1 MQKHELY
8 QAMSKPMA
16 RSFRQ
21 AEDEAML
28 EVRRENGKLYDEYRN
43 AQAKWYEENKERT
56 EKIQDNYKAHME
68 LIQAQIKALYETQE
82 LVRERKD
89 KAMDAINAECW
100 EALTPLRESQQERT
114 ETNKAKGQAIMEAL
128 IAKYAERVQA
138 KQSA

>member
-1 MQKHELY
+1 MQKHELH

-28 EVRRENGKLYDEYRN
+28 EVRRENGKLYDEYRK

-56 EKIQDNYKAHME
+56 EKIQENYKAHME

-89 KAMDAINAECW
+89 KAMDAMNAECW
-100 EALTPLRESQQERT
+100 EALAPIREAQQERT
-114 ETNKAKGQAIMEAL
+114 EANKAKGQAIMEAL
-128 IAKYAERVQA
+128 VAKYAERVRA

>member
-1 MQKHELY
+1 VQKHELY

-28 EVRRENGKLYDEYRN
+28 EVRRENGKLYDEYEK
-43 AQAKWYEENKERT
+43 AQAKWYEEKKEQT
-56 EKIQDNYKAHME
+56 EKIKDNYKAHME

-100 EALTPLRESQQERT
+100 EALAPIREAQQERA
-114 ETNKAKGQAIMEAL
+114 EANKAKGQAIMEAL